1 MKGDTEYQY
10 LIVFVA
16 FLLVKKF
23 VALIVEVKFPTYQDL
38 DKASSIWKSV
48 VKLRSAL
55 NFITIL
61 ATSYFLYNY
70 KFTSQVKLI
79 FAILF
84 LRSVLY
90 FLIDDQYV
98 WLFINK
104 THKNREAVHF
114 LNTYGDSISD
124 FLITLVAVYALT
136 IIFAPK

>member
-1 MKGDTEYQY
+1 MKGETEYLY
-10 LIVFVA
+10 LIAFVI

-38 DKASSIWKSV
+38 DSASNFWKV
-48 VKLRSAL
+48 LVKIRSTMDL
-55 NFITIL
+55 FTL
-61 ATSYFLYNY
+61 LLTSYFLYNY
-70 KFTSQVKLI
+70 KFTPAVRLI
-79 FAILF
+79 FWILF
-84 LRSVLY
+84 IRSILY

-104 THKNREAVHF
+104 TPRNKVVVHD

-124 FLITLVAVYALT
+124 FIVTLIAVYALT

>member
-1 MKGDTEYQY
+1 MRGDAEYTI
-10 LIVFVA
+10 LIAFVA

-23 VALIVEVKFPTYQDL
+23 VAVVVEVKFPTYQDL
-38 DKASSIWKSV
+38 DKASDLWKSI
-48 VKLRSAL
+48 VKIRSAL
-55 NFITIL
+55 NFITIF

-70 KFTSQVKLI
+70 KFIPPVKLI
-79 FAILF
+79 FAIIL
-84 LRSVLY
+84 LRSVFY

-104 THKNREAVHF
+104 THNTREAVHF

-136 IIFAPK
+136 TIFAPK